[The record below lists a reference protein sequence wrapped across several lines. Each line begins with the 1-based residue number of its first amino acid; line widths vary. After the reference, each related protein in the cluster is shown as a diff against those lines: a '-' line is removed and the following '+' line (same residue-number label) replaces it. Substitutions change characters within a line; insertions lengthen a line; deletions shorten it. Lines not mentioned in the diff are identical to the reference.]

1 MSILSRI
8 FAVLV
13 FVVVIGGTIF
23 FGGQQNETTAPTTVE
38 VPHDPGYA
46 AHDAKLVQTGS
57 DGRPLYT
64 VNADVIR
71 QQPNDDTI
79 QLEKATLGFFDTNG
93 SLWTARGAQGEVG
106 QDTREVELA
115 GDVHVNGTP
124 QGTLQPVEIATE
136 RLKFDTNSKIATT
149 QDPVTWTWSGQ
160 EIQGKGMRASLNDG
174 LVQLES
180 AVHGKA
186 VPSQL
191 SVAKK

>member
-23 FGGQQNETTAPTTVE
+23 FGGQQNEATAPTTVE

-46 AHDAKLVQTGS
+46 ARDAKLVQTGS

-79 QLEKATLGFFDTNG
+79 ELEKATLGFFDANG
-93 SLWTARGAQGEVG
+93 SLWTARGDEGQVG

-124 QGTLQPVEIATE
+124 QGTLQPLEIVTE
-136 RLKFDTNSKIATT
+136 RLKFDTDTKIAST
-149 QDPVTWTWSGQ
+149 QDFVTWTWSGQ

-174 LVQLES
+174 RVQLES
-180 AVHGKA
+180 TVHGKA
-186 VPSQL
+186 VPGRLSGSQ
-191 SVAKK
+191 K